1 MKPLAATTGMSIAM
15 SARALWWVRRTK
27 AAPAFDESPTR
38 PMRQGDP
45 GQDDSGPTSAHA
57 HTRHSNTVV
66 TAQSPRN
73 GSDDDPKPDG
83 LDCVNDT
90 SFMQASLASCPACPA
105 HSVDWALQRAR
116 TRAIPQG
123 SHDYERSM
131 DYRGRAF
138 APRRRQAGYRQP
150 YRHSPAAHPRAGAER
165 PPGARR
171 LRPR

>member
-73 GSDDDPKPDG
+73 GSDDDPKADG

-90 SFMQASLASCPACPA
+90 SFMQASLASPRVPGA
-105 HSVDWALQRAR
+105 QRR
-116 TRAIPQG
+116 LG
-123 SHDYERSM
+123 SAKS
-131 DYRGRAF
+131 AN
-138 APRRRQAGYRQP
+138 P
-150 YRHSPAAHPRAGAER
+150 RHSTRES
-165 PPGARR
+165 R
-171 LRPR
+171 L